1 MHTHPAAH
9 AGPLRKVT
17 LAFSRA
23 GLIHLW
29 VVHQLVAFMAQSRVP
44 LTARGADCALMTSPL
59 SYGALT
65 ANSGAEM
72 DHFGRRKGAKFPF
85 ATKKYSPI

>member
-1 MHTHPAAH
+1 MQDPYGKSRLPSPELGSYTF
-9 AGPLRKVT
+9 GSSISLSPLWLN
-17 LAFSRA
+17 LACRS
-23 GLIHLW
+23 
-29 VVHQLVAFMAQSRVP
+29 Q
-44 LTARGADCALMTSPL
+44 RGALICALMTSPL